1 MAKLEDSLLKEVKE
15 SRDSKAS
22 INAIPDNVQLTVLR
36 EEIKRSDML
45 EDAISKIYSKSSEL
59 LRSIS
64 ESGR

>member
-15 SRDSKAS
+15 SRGSKAS
-22 INAIPDNVQLTVLR
+22 INDIPDDVQFTVLR
-36 EEIKRSDML
+36 EEIKRSNML

-64 ESGR
+64 DSGR